1 MAACGDCRFYLANPD
16 DVERKLGWCRRF
28 PPVRRVFTR
37 EMSGEAV
44 NVEESSFPSVEVTF
58 WCGEYK
64 GLHDHTNPT
73 AQYGFKSADRKP
85 ADPAGQI
92 SSATGDAMGKGTS

>member
-1 MAACGDCRFYLANPD
+1 M
-16 DVERKLGWCRRF
+16 
-28 PPVRRVFTR
+28 RRVFTR

-44 NVEESSFPSVEVTF
+44 NVEESSFPTVEVTF

-64 GLHDHTNPT
+64 GLHDHQNPT
-73 AQYGFKSADRKP
+73 AQSSFRSAAPIVPPLGGGEYRREGE
-85 ADPAGQI
+85 GQI